1 MILTM
6 IFCVRSEVYIQSAE
20 SFLSEKDPQ
29 SLDLVIAGDVLPYVG
44 SVESIMRQAAQA
56 LRDGGIFALTSEELV
71 SAHVLWCKLEA
82 TIIWHFKTFGTSAY
96 LLSCK
101 LFR

>member
-1 MILTM
+1 M

-71 SAHVLWCKLEA
+71 SAHMLWCKLEA
-82 TIIWHFKTFGTSAY
+82 TIIWRFKTFGTSAY